1 MTKAPAPLPM
11 TPIKSS
17 MLSGYHHEPNS
28 GDLTVTFKNGK
39 RYRYGGVGV
48 DKVETMAGAESPGW
62 AFNELIRD
70 RHTGIALD

>member
-17 MLSGYHHEPNS
+17 MLKAFHHDP
-28 GDLTVTFKNGK
+28 GTQDLTVEFANGK
-39 RYRYGGVGV
+39 RYRYSGVTL
-48 DKVETMAGAESPGW
+48 DKIETMAGAESPGR